1 MVLIWQLLV
10 LEQVWK
16 INEKLLSECMNA
28 GNVLESEG
36 RDRSDIN
43 LPGNQLQL
51 LQDAVD
57 TATSECDYFIRTS
70 VS

>member
-1 MVLIWQLLV
+1 MVLLWQLLA
-10 LEQVWK
+10 LEQVRQRK
-16 INEKLLSECMNA
+16 HYQNHYCMNT

-36 RDRSDIN
+36 HDRSDIN

-57 TATSECDYFIRTS
+57 TATSECDN
-70 VS
+70 